1 MLWYSDNVVIVQKE
15 RITHMADLLSIS
27 SIRERIFNPTK
38 HEATVARSSNP
49 FAQTSFK
56 GNVLTADVFVSEN
69 DKSKEN
75 NGNKISFTGKLKAS
89 ALVGSI
95 AGIGNK
101 IQQGLESVVAFANRI
116 KDNVVN
122 CWDKLSH
129 TEITFEP
136 AKQALSR
143 MGERMN
149 DALHTMFE
157 PGISAKQISNME
169 DLSIPRQLLMDNV
182 QAWEA
187 AA

>member
-1 MLWYSDNVVIVQKE
+1 
-15 RITHMADLLSIS
+15 MADLLSIS

-38 HEATVARSSNP
+38 HEKSVARSSNP

-69 DKSKEN
+69 KTNNEVQN
-75 NGNKISFTGKLKAS
+75 NGISFTGKLKAS

-95 AGIGNK
+95 AGIGDK
-101 IQQGLESVVAFANRI
+101 IKAGIESVAAFANRI

-122 CWDKLSH
+122 CWNKLNN

-136 AKQALSR
+136 AKQAISR
-143 MGERMN
+143 AGEKMS
-149 DALHTMFE
+149 DAIHSMFE
-157 PGISAKQISNME
+157 PGISKNQIAKME
-169 DLSIPRQLLMDNV
+169 DLSVPRQLLMDNV

-187 AA
+187 SLG

>member
-1 MLWYSDNVVIVQKE
+1 
-15 RITHMADLLSIS
+15 MADLLSIS

-38 HEATVARSSNP
+38 HEKSVARSSNP

-69 DKSKEN
+69 DKAKEN
-75 NGNKISFTGKLKAS
+75 QTNKISFTGKLKAS

-95 AGIGNK
+95 SGFGNK
-101 IQQGLESVVAFANRI
+101 IQAGIESVVAFANRI

-122 CWDKLSH
+122 CWNKLNN

-136 AKQALSR
+136 AKEAILR
-143 MGERMN
+143 AGAKAG
-149 DALHTMFE
+149 DAIHSMFDS
-157 PGISAKQISNME
+157 GISSKQIAKME
-169 DLSIPRQLLMDNV
+169 DLSVPRQLFMDNV

-187 AA
+187 ALAS

>member
-89 ALVGSI
+89 ALV
-95 AGIGNK
+95 
-101 IQQGLESVVAFANRI
+101 V
-116 KDNVVN
+116 
-122 CWDKLSH
+122 
-129 TEITFEP
+129 
-136 AKQALSR
+136 
-143 MGERMN
+143 
-149 DALHTMFE
+149 
-157 PGISAKQISNME
+157 
-169 DLSIPRQLLMDNV
+169 
-182 QAWEA
+182 
-187 AA
+187 

>member
-1 MLWYSDNVVIVQKE
+1 
-15 RITHMADLLSIS
+15 MADLLSIS
-27 SIRERIFNPTK
+27 SIRDRIFNPTK
-38 HEATVARSSNP
+38 HETTVARSSNP

-69 DKSKEN
+69 TKSTNN
-75 NGNKISFTGKLKAS
+75 NGISFTGKLKAS

-95 AGIGNK
+95 AGVGNK
-101 IQQGLESVVAFANRI
+101 IQQGIESVAAFGNRI
-116 KDNVVN
+116 KNNVVN

-143 MGERMN
+143 MGTKMS
-149 DALHTMFE
+149 DALHTMLE
-157 PGISAKQISNME
+157 PGISSKQISKME
-169 DLSIPRQLLMDNV
+169 DMSVPRQLLMDNV

>member
-1 MLWYSDNVVIVQKE
+1 
-15 RITHMADLLSIS
+15 MADLLSIS

-38 HEATVARSSNP
+38 HEKSVARSSNP

-69 DKSKEN
+69 KTKNEVQN
-75 NGNKISFTGKLKAS
+75 NGISFTGKLKAS

-95 AGIGNK
+95 AGIGDK
-101 IQQGLESVVAFANRI
+101 IKAGIESVAAFANRI

-122 CWDKLSH
+122 CWNKLNN

-136 AKQALSR
+136 AKQAISR
-143 MGERMN
+143 AGERVS
-149 DALHTMFE
+149 DAIHSMFE
-157 PGISAKQISNME
+157 PGISKNQIAKME
-169 DLSIPRQLLMDNV
+169 DLSVPRQLLMDNV

-187 AA
+187 SLG